1 MLDELRRWWVAPEH
15 PVLVRTSG
23 STGAPRSVALSAGA
37 LAFSAAAAERR
48 LGGPAAWVLAL
59 PVEFVAG
66 LQVLVRSLV
75 AGTTPVLLAD
85 HAGDWVGALEAATRS
100 AATGGARL
108 RCTAVVP
115 TQLHRLAREGRLG
128 DLAGFDAVLVGGAPT
143 DEPLRRAAHDAG
155 VRIVTTY
162 GMAETCGGCVYDG
175 EPLDGVTVRL
185 AADGRVHLGG
195 PVLFDGYPDD
205 PVATAAALVDGELRT
220 QDVGRFDADGRLHV
234 LGRVDDVVL
243 SGGVNVNLLAVE
255 TVLREH
261 PAIADAAVVALPDP
275 EWGARVV
282 AVARAVGTAPPLAEL
297 RDHVGA
303 TLPRSWAPRALV
315 LVDELPRLSPS
326 GKTDRLAA
334 QALAARRAVPRPAP
348 DAS

>member
-1 MLDELRRWWVAPEH
+1 MLDELRRWWAAPEQ
-15 PVLVRTSG
+15 PLLVRTSG
-23 STGAPRSVALSAGA
+23 STGAPRTVALAAGA
-37 LAFSAAAAERR
+37 LAASAAATERR

-66 LQVLVRSLV
+66 LQVLVRSVV
-75 AGTTPVLLAD
+75 AGTSPVLLAD
-85 HAGDWVGALEAATRS
+85 HAGDWTAALTAASRS
-100 AATGGARL
+100 AAAGGARL

-115 TQLHRLAREGRLG
+115 TQLHRLVRAGRLG
-128 DLAGFDAVLVGGAPT
+128 ALAGFDAVLVGGAAT
-143 DEPLRRAAHDAG
+143 DESLRRAASDAG

-185 AADGRVHLGG
+185 AADGRVHLAG
-195 PVLFDGYPDD
+195 PMLFDGYPDD
-205 PVATAAALVDGELRT
+205 PAATAAALVDGELRT
-220 QDVGRFDADGRLHV
+220 QDVGRLDADGRLQV
-234 LGRVDDVVL
+234 LGRVDDVVV
-243 SGGVNVNLLAVE
+243 SGGVNVSLPAVE
-255 TVLREH
+255 NALRGHE
-261 PAIADAAVVALPDP
+261 AIADAAVVALPDR

-282 AVARAVGTAPPLAEL
+282 VVARAADRAPTLAEL

-315 LVDELPRLSPS
+315 LVDEVPRLSPS
-326 GKTDRLAA
+326 GKTDRLAVR
-334 QALAARRAVPRPAP
+334 ALAADRVVPPPAP